1 MRIRDETSDGA
12 ENGEGFNLQV
22 RRSWDDIRFV
32 ERDVRIILLV
42 YVQIFNETL
51 AQEVVEC
58 ETPAFELL

>member
-12 ENGEGFNLQV
+12 ENGERFNLQV

-32 ERDVRIILLV
+32 QRDVRIILLV

-58 ETPAFELL
+58 ETPALELL